1 MTTSAEIAQRLM
13 NELNRGS
20 FLWTPERTPVAI
32 RATIGSVEY
41 TVSRHGNELR
51 FYRPKEPH
59 RWLSVRVD
67 VHTDG
72 RVIATP
78 EIGARYYSSTLPDA
92 DTQDRLVQVRTRVA
106 SAIEQLG
113 LGLARAPTSDHARV
127 AREVSSVIGAPSR
140 RRGRRMK

>member
-13 NELNRGS
+13 NELNRDS
-20 FLWTPERTPVAI
+20 LMWTPERTPAAI
-32 RATIGSVEY
+32 RATIGGLEY
-41 TVSRHGNELR
+41 TVNRHGNELR
-51 FYRPKEPH
+51 FYRPEEPH

-72 RVIATP
+72 RVVATS

-92 DTQDRLVQVRTRVA
+92 DTQDRLDQVRTRVA
-106 SAIEQLG
+106 CAIEQLG
-113 LGLARAPTSDHARV
+113 LGLARTPTSAHARV

-140 RRGRRMK
+140 RRGRRSK